1 MSNIIENN
9 RYDIVTLLKAFCIIL
24 MVLAHSMP
32 PEHIVWKI
40 IYCFHM
46 PLFFIMSGYCFKD
59 KYLKS
64 TKEFILR
71 KLKGIYLPMVLF
83 SIPILLLHNL
93 FCKLN
98 IYDPTWIYTWK
109 DFAWN
114 ASRIITRMSLNEG
127 MLGAFWFLKALFLGN
142 IIFYFLYKIILVLFK
157 DRFDRKY
164 HLPILLITLLLI
176 SEISSIFHL
185 RIPYFGVDEYS
196 INAAFY
202 IAFGYFWSLNDVKLN
217 HLVIWVLCMLAI
229 ALKIYYIPDVVF
241 GDTNSITFLGF
252 AIPAILATIMIWDIC
267 SLIYKYIS
275 KSIFVIIEKIGKNTI
290 WIMALHFLSFKLVSY
305 IYILLNN
312 LQVDNLVDFP
322 ILSKCI
328 NIPYMWGIYTIVG
341 VALPV
346 FFREIFRILKN
357 KFNQHYFAKGVYEK

>member
-9 RYDIVTLLKAFCIIL
+9 RYDIVTLLRAFGIIL
-24 MVLAHSMP
+24 MVLAHAMP

-59 KYLKS
+59 KYLS
-64 TKEFILR
+64 SAKEFVIR

-83 SIPILLLHNL
+83 SLPILLLHNL

-109 DFAWN
+109 DYAWN
-114 ASRIITRMSLNEG
+114 GLRIISRMSLNEG

-142 IIFYFLYKIILVLFK
+142 IIFYFLYKMILFLFK
-157 DRFDRKY
+157 DQFDKKY
-164 HLPILLITLLLI
+164 HLPILLIALLLI

-202 IAFGYFWSLNDVKLN
+202 IALGYFWSLNDVKLN
-217 HLVIWVLCMLAI
+217 HLVIWILGILAI

-241 GDTNSITFLGF
+241 GNTNSITFFGF
-252 AIPAILATIMIWDIC
+252 AIPAIIGTIMAWNLC
-267 SLIYKYIS
+267 CFIYKYSPNFIL
-275 KSIFVIIEKIGKNTI
+275 VVLEKIGKNTI

-312 LQVDNLVDFP
+312 LYVDNLVDFP
-322 ILSKCI
+322 ILTRCI
-328 NIPYMWGIYTIVG
+328 HVPYMWGIYTIIG
-341 VALPV
+341 IALPMC
-346 FFREIFRILKN
+346 FGKIFMIIKN
-357 KFNQHYFAKGVYEK
+357 KYTKVVYEK